1 MERKLIKMI
10 QDHAYEVET
19 PWGKEIRI
27 IIDSTEES
35 HQDDYQM
42 VKEIMEG
49 MY

>member
-1 MERKLIKMI
+1 MESKLIKMI

-27 IIDSTEES
+27 VIDSTEQS
-35 HQDDYQM
+35 HQEVYTM

-49 MY
+49 M